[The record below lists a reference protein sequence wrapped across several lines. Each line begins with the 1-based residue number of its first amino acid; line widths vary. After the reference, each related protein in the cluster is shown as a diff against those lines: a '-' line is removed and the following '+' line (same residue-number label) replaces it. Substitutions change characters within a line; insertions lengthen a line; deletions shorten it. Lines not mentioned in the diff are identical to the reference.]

1 MPQLSSTSRRRHSS
15 LVSALVRARRGQN
28 TVAAFLEALPDQAA
42 VLDADGVIVHTNQPW
57 RDFARDNGGDM
68 ERVDRGATYLSACE
82 PTEHTPELAELRDML
97 QAVLTGQRA
106 RFSYEY
112 PCHSPTE
119 RRWFLMRAGHLTP
132 GGALVTHTNITAR
145 KLAELHADE
154 LANHDPLTGT
164 LNRRGFS
171 RRLHLELA
179 RRRRQGGALCAVL
192 LDCDDFKD
200 VNSRFGHAVGDVIL
214 VELARRFCDVLRPDD
229 AVARIGGDE
238 MVVLLPDTN
247 SAEARRVGERLRL
260 AVATS
265 PFATKHGVHLQVTC
279 SAAVVSLGQD
289 AAGLDDILHAC
300 RDGLRHSKGSGK
312 NRISSEEPSGPEPA
326 LSRLLRVQPRV
337 VRQPIVELRSGERV
351 GYELLIR
358 GDHELER
365 PVDLFR
371 MAIELDV
378 LQRIDRSCLHA
389 SVQRLAALH
398 DDLAVHINVYPSTLL
413 TLDIDELVERVAQ
426 HSRRLRLCLELCE
439 QEILGDPSCLRDKVR
454 ALRQAGISLAIDDVG
469 FGRTSLENL
478 IVLEPETIKVDRRL
492 THQVAGDPGKARQ
505 LSRMVRMAQALQA
518 AVVVEGVEHAADA
531 AMCLA
536 LGATLGQG
544 YLWGRPED
552 F

>member
-42 VLDADGVIVHTNQPW
+42 VLDADGVIVHANQPW
-57 RDFARDNGGDM
+57 RDSARDNGGDM

-289 AAGLDDILHAC
+289 AAGAVTISCMPVATDSATARAPARTGSPARSPPAPSPRCPVSCAC
-300 RDGLRHSKGSGK
+300 SPGWCGSHRGAALRGAGGLR
-312 NRISSEEPSGPEPA
+312 A
-326 LSRLLRVQPRV
+326 ADPR
-337 VRQPIVELRSGERV
+337 RPRAGAP
-351 GYELLIR
+351 G
-358 GDHELER
+358 R
-365 PVDLFR
+365 PVPHGHR
-371 MAIELDV
+371 AG
-378 LQRIDRSCLHA
+378 RAAADRS
-389 SVQRLAALH
+389 V
-398 DDLAVHINVYPSTLL
+398 VP
-413 TLDIDELVERVAQ
+413 
-426 HSRRLRLCLELCE
+426 
-439 QEILGDPSCLRDKVR
+439 
-454 ALRQAGISLAIDDVG
+454 
-469 FGRTSLENL
+469 
-478 IVLEPETIKVDRRL
+478 
-492 THQVAGDPGKARQ
+492 ARQ
-505 LSRMVRMAQALQA
+505 RA
-518 AVVVEGVEHAADA
+518 AAGGPA
-531 AMCLA
+531 
-536 LGATLGQG
+536 
-544 YLWGRPED
+544 R
-552 F
+552 